1 MNLGKMMKQAQQA
14 QQKMQELQAKIA
26 QQEVTGQSGAGM
38 VTVVMTGS
46 GEVRQIKIDPSLVN
60 ADEVEVLEDLI
71 LAACN
76 DARAKAEA
84 AQQKAMAE
92 LMGGMNL
99 PAGMKL
105 PF

>member
-1 MNLGKMMKQAQQA
+1 MNIGKMMKQAQQA
-14 QQKMQELQAKIA
+14 QAKMQELQAKIA

-38 VTVVMTGS
+38 VSIVMTGG
-46 GEVRQIKIDPSLVN
+46 GEIRQVKIDPSLVN
-60 ADEVEVLEDLI
+60 PQEVEVLEDLI

-84 AQQKAMAE
+84 AQQQAMSE
-92 LMGGMNL
+92 LMGGMNIPGL
-99 PAGMKL
+99 KL

>member
-1 MNLGKMMKQAQQA
+1 MNIGKMMKQAQQA
-14 QQKMQELQAKIA
+14 QAKMQELQAKIA

-38 VTVVMTGS
+38 VSIVMTGG
-46 GEVRQIKIDPSLVN
+46 GEIRQVKIDPSLAN
-60 ADEVEVLEDLI
+60 PQEVEVLEDLI

-84 AQQKAMAE
+84 AQQQAMSE
-92 LMGGMNL
+92 LMGGMNIPGL
-99 PAGMKL
+99 KL